1 MRLMKDKYSGKS
13 KGFAFADFVAKDAA
27 EQLVRSMQNC
37 EMDGRPLRV
46 NLATPSTNKK
56 ASPECSVFVA
66 NLNFETTKDA
76 VIELVNA
83 RLGQGK
89 VSKVRMSID
98 KLSGRPRGY
107 GYIDFIDADTASEAM
122 TALQGAE
129 LDGRTLRIDLPRRLT
144 DGGDGAYGNAN
155 ASSRFRDNDQ
165 EPKSYNKE
173 SRSNDADLPSLY
185 LGNLSFDVTS
195 DVLKAMLDDL
205 LGPGKHVSVRL
216 PIDRITGRPRGFAH
230 VSFTDTASAEMAK
243 KELQGVTLLDRAL
256 RVDDSVRK
264 DVKSGDAI
272 SGYEGVRQRR

>member
-1 MRLMKDKYSGKS
+1 VRLMKDKYSGKS

-46 NLATPSTNKK
+46 NLATPSTDKK
-56 ASPECSVFVA
+56 APPECSVFVA
-66 NLNFETTKDA
+66 NLNFDTTKDA
-76 VIELVNA
+76 VIELVNT

-107 GYIDFIDADTASEAM
+107 GYIDFIDADTANKAM

-129 LDGRTLRIDLPRRLT
+129 LDGRTLRIDLPRRLS
-144 DGGDGAYGNAN
+144 DGGEGVYGSAD
-155 ASSRFRDNDQ
+155 AGPRFRNSDQ
-165 EPKSYNKE
+165 EPKPYSRE
-173 SRSNDADLPSLY
+173 SRPNDADLPSLY
-185 LGNLSFDVTS
+185 LGNLSFDVTL

-205 LGPGKHVSVRL
+205 LGSGKHVSVKL

-230 VSFTDTASAEMAK
+230 VTFADAASAEMAK
-243 KELQGVTLLDRAL
+243 KELQGVTLLDRNL

-264 DVKSGDAI
+264 ELGGAGG
-272 SGYEGVRQRR
+272 GYEGGRQRR